1 MNNIDSLI
9 VELRQDSK
17 LQVSA
22 VEDIGDQFQA
32 EAVYR
37 GVSKQLL
44 CFCSETYWVGKKQT
58 NSTVTISKVRNI
70 THVFLE
76 DNALSQPQQKGK
88 LILK

>member
-44 CFCSETYWVGKKQT
+44 
-58 NSTVTISKVRNI
+58 
-70 THVFLE
+70 HVL
-76 DNALSQPQQKGK
+76 LQ
-88 LILK
+88 

>member
-44 CFCSETYWVGKKQT
+44 CFCSETYWVGKK
-58 NSTVTISKVRNI
+58 
-70 THVFLE
+70 
-76 DNALSQPQQKGK
+76 
-88 LILK
+88 